1 MLVNITHPPVHPVA
15 VGEKVTFIGTL
26 CPAGRLNGKLKLDT
40 LNSVPL
46 SFIAETV
53 TLVCPPFVRTTTSV
67 SFCPIRTL
75 PKRRLDGVH
84 VSCGVAARTH
94 KGSIVANRMTV
105 MLEKTRVE
113 RGRALDWGSR
123 MPLV

>member
-1 MLVNITHPPVHPVA
+1 LLVNITHPPVHPVA
-15 VGEKVTFIGTL
+15 VGEKVTFSGTL

-53 TLVCPPFVRTTTSV
+53 TLVCPPFLRTITSV

-75 PKRRLDGVH
+75 PKRKPDGVH
-84 VSCGVAARTH
+84 VNCCAAARSH
-94 KGSIVANRMTV
+94 KDSIVTNRVKV
-105 MLEKTRVE
+105 M
-113 RGRALDWGSR
+113 
-123 MPLV
+123 M